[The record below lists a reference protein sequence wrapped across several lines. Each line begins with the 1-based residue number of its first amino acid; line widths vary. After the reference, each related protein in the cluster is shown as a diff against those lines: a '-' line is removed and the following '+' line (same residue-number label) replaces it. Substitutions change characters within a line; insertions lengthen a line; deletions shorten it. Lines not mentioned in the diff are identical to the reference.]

1 MISIITFSIIQQNS
15 VNKTIISMFNSSYNF
30 QMDPVALNRMLFLSL
45 LKVYVEVSIV
55 VSFLDWK

>member
-1 MISIITFSIIQQNS
+1 
-15 VNKTIISMFNSSYNF
+15 MFNSSYNF